1 MKKWRIAIYSLNETP
16 NFFLNNYN
24 DLDHTNILCKCIWCL
39 WKESIQNAWVKKCIW
54 CVDTNSYISVH
65 VYVLS
70 RYTHI
75 WHASMNTLIKCKR
88 PIWKMI
94 VVFLQIK
101 LLRNRYLHEYP
112 CANYMPILQRILQT
126 LYYYILGIIAK
137 KYVNCRALLC
147 ANEDQKMYY
156 NWFWCTYTG

>member
-1 MKKWRIAIYSLNETP
+1 MYSMLVRRIYPKCLSKEMYLMCRYQFLYFSTCICTNE
-16 NFFLNNYN
+16 
-24 DLDHTNILCKCIWCL
+24 
-39 WKESIQNAWVKKCIW
+39 A
-54 CVDTNSYISVH
+54 
-65 VYVLS
+65 
-70 RYTHI
+70 HI

-137 KYVNCRALLC
+137 STLTAVPFYVQMRIKKCTIIGFDVLTQV
-147 ANEDQKMYY
+147 NELD
-156 NWFWCTYTG
+156 NRSWF

>member
-1 MKKWRIAIYSLNETP
+1 MQMYLMLVRRIYPKCLSKEMYLMCRYQ
-16 NFFLNNYN
+16 FLYFS
-24 DLDHTNILCKCIWCL
+24 TCICTI
-39 WKESIQNAWVKKCIW
+39 EA
-54 CVDTNSYISVH
+54 
-65 VYVLS
+65 
-70 RYTHI
+70 HI

-101 LLRNRYLHEYP
+101 LLRNWYLHEYP

>member
-1 MKKWRIAIYSLNETP
+1 MQMYLMLVRRIYPKCLSKEMYLMCRYQ
-16 NFFLNNYN
+16 FLYFS
-24 DLDHTNILCKCIWCL
+24 TCIC
-39 WKESIQNAWVKKCIW
+39 N
-54 CVDTNSYISVH
+54 
-65 VYVLS
+65 
-70 RYTHI
+70 THI
-75 WHASMNTLIKCKR
+75 WHASINTLIKCKR

-101 LLRNRYLHEYP
+101 LLRNWYLHEWP

-147 ANEDQKMYY
+147 ANEDQNMYY

>member
-1 MKKWRIAIYSLNETP
+1 MYLMLVRRIYPKCLSKEMYLMCRYQ
-16 NFFLNNYN
+16 FLYFS
-24 DLDHTNILCKCIWCL
+24 TCICTV
-39 WKESIQNAWVKKCIW
+39 EP
-54 CVDTNSYISVH
+54 
-65 VYVLS
+65 
-70 RYTHI
+70 HI

-101 LLRNRYLHEYP
+101 LLRNWYLHEYP

>member
-1 MKKWRIAIYSLNETP
+1 MQMYLMLVRRIYPKCLSKEMYLMCRYQ
-16 NFFLNNYN
+16 FLYFS
-24 DLDHTNILCKCIWCL
+24 TCICTI
-39 WKESIQNAWVKKCIW
+39 EV
-54 CVDTNSYISVH
+54 
-65 VYVLS
+65 
-70 RYTHI
+70 

-101 LLRNRYLHEYP
+101 LLRNWYLHEYP

>member
-1 MKKWRIAIYSLNETP
+1 MYLMLVRRIYPKCLSKEMYLMCRYQ
-16 NFFLNNYN
+16 FLYFS
-24 DLDHTNILCKCIWCL
+24 TCICTI
-39 WKESIQNAWVKKCIW
+39 EA
-54 CVDTNSYISVH
+54 
-65 VYVLS
+65 
-70 RYTHI
+70 HI
-75 WHASMNTLIKCKR
+75 WHASMNTFNKCKR

-101 LLRNRYLHEYP
+101 LLRNWYLHEYP